1 METISSRLSDT
12 LKRDGLECRV
22 VPARHVHDL
31 RNRIEAEYAQGL
43 FSEQFYRERLKFYR
57 FSLSQEM
64 LEASS
69 IIVVAMPR
77 PQTPVSFT
85 FGRKIISL
93 ILPPTYAR
101 YNQIM
106 LEVGEM
112 LSKLL
117 QPEGFHLASTVLPLK
132 LLAACSGLAEYGRN
146 NVCYIPGMGS
156 FFQISAYYSDLPCET
171 DTWQEPH
178 LLGRCESC
186 RACLLKCPTGAIT
199 EERFLLHAERCL
211 SYFNESQATRPFP
224 AEIDPA
230 MHNAL
235 MGCMLC
241 QRYCP
246 EDKPYLNS
254 FEASVDF
261 SAEETELITHG
272 AAVEDLSAATV
283 AKLDYLELTSD
294 LDKLPRNLG
303 VFLKEG

>member
-1 METISSRLSDT
+1 MKTISTRLSDA
-12 LKRDGLECRV
+12 LKRKGLALRV
-22 VPARHVHDL
+22 VPAQHVQDL

-43 FSEQFYRERLKFYR
+43 FSEQFYHERLQFYR
-57 FSLSQEM
+57 FAPPEELPEVC
-64 LEASS
+64 S
-69 IIVVAMPR
+69 IIVVAVPR
-77 PQTPVSFT
+77 PQTPVNFSVNGKPIT
-85 FGRKIISL
+85 L
-93 ILPPTYAR
+93 ILPPTYAG
-101 YNQIM
+101 YNHVTHQVGDM
-106 LEVGEM
+106 LANV
-112 LSKLL
+112 LA
-117 QPEGFHLASTVLPLK
+117 PEGYQLAPTRLPLK

-156 FFQISAYYSDLPCET
+156 FFQISAYYSDLPCEA

-186 RACLLKCPTGAIT
+186 RACLLKCPTRAIT
-199 EERFLLHAERCL
+199 DERFLLHAERCL

-224 AEIDPA
+224 ADIDPLA
-230 MHNAL
+230 HNAV

-246 EDKPYLNS
+246 EDKPYLNF

-261 SAEETELITHG
+261 SAEETALIIQG
-272 AAVEDLSAATV
+272 VAVEDLSAATIG
-283 AKLDYLELTSD
+283 KLDYLELTSD